1 MYYLKNTKTLK
12 KFIEK
17 YKKIFKKI
25 IVKLKFLMYDSIEI
39 MMMGGNVMTTIPNW
53 FVILMG
59 IGTVFV
65 GLVCIVLLCKI
76 LGAICVI
83 IEKQKAAPIT
93 TASTPVASVPVSAQ
107 TANRQEIIAAIG
119 TAIAEECGVDTSA
132 IRIVSIRKI

>member
-1 MYYLKNTKTLK
+1 
-12 KFIEK
+12 
-17 YKKIFKKI
+17 
-25 IVKLKFLMYDSIEI
+25 
-39 MMMGGNVMTTIPNW
+39 MTMIPNW

-65 GLVCIVLLCKI
+65 GLICIVLLCKI
-76 LGAICVI
+76 LGAICLLS
-83 IEKQKAAPIT
+83 EKRQTI
-93 TASTPVASVPVSAQ
+93 PVANASVPAVASAPCPVQ